1 MATSVRPSFTYSDL
15 KDAAT
20 TGKRLWNSEY
30 GEGDGTGLSLA
41 SNLNLDFQWLHN
53 TAWVYW
59 QVIDPASG
67 WGLLVG
73 DMDKKVVKSVN
84 NKYFVRSSGFHRHAF
99 DPPPHTHTPTHTLNN
114 CNYNYN
120 HGYKG
125 RVHACAHHHHSHYLL
140 FIPDIH
146 YLEV

>member
-84 NKYFVRSSGFHRHAF
+84 NKYFVRSPGLHRHAF
-99 DPPPHTHTPTHTLNN
+99 APPPLN
-114 CNYNYN
+114 NYNYN
-120 HGYKG
+120 YKG
-125 RVHACAHHHHSHYLL
+125 RVHACAHHHHSHCLL